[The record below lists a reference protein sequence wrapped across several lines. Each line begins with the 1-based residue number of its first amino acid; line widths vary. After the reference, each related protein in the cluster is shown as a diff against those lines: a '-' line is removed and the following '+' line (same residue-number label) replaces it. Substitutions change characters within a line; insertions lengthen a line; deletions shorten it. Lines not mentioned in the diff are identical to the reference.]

1 MNSPANRIVAVD
13 LLRGFALLGILIMNI
28 SSFALPTGSYYNPL
42 AFEPTLVNQVVYGAS
57 HILADQKMMAIFSML
72 FGASMILLMQKTEAS
87 GRKFGGFH
95 YARTGWL
102 LLFGILHFV
111 FLWEGDIL
119 ALYAL
124 CGFILFLFRRLP
136 AWAGISFGILVF
148 LAPILWAPT
157 LHRSFSELDEANV
170 RGVENWWA
178 PPMDVIEEDIEIYRG
193 NYAGQI
199 AHRFDNPSES
209 EDGEETSEWPAAT
222 IAIEAFC
229 RAMGMM
235 LAGMGLF
242 KSGVLTGQ
250 RSASF
255 YRRML
260 VLSLP
265 LGLGISSYGLWMN
278 YQYDY
283 AFPWSLSLGRAPNH
297 IASVFMVGAY
307 VSLIMLWSKSSRLE
321 SLKMRLAN
329 VGRMAF
335 SNYIGQ
341 TLLATLI
348 FYGWGLGLYG
358 RLNRLELLGVM
369 ILIWMLQLLVSAWW
383 LARFRYGPLEWLWR
397 TMSYWKWQPMRR
409 KTA

>member
-1 MNSPANRIVAVD
+1 
-13 LLRGFALLGILIMNI
+13 MNI
-28 SSFALPTGSYYNPL
+28 SSFGLPTGAYYNPL
-42 AFEPTLVNQVVYGAS
+42 AYEPTLVNRVVHGVS

-72 FGASMILLMQKTEAS
+72 FGASMILLMQKTEAA

-124 CGFILFLFRRLP
+124 CGFLLFLFRRLP
-136 AWAGISFGILVF
+136 AWAGISFGILIF
-148 LAPILWAPT
+148 LAPIIWEPSLQ
-157 LHRSFSELDEANV
+157 RSLANLDDANV
-170 RGVENWWA
+170 TGVEKWWA
-178 PPMDVIEEDIEIYRG
+178 PPTDVIEEDIEIFRG
-193 NYAGQI
+193 SYVDQI
-199 AHRFDNPSES
+199 ADRFDEPSDTE
-209 EDGEETSEWPAAT
+209 GEEEVSEWPAAT

-229 RAMGMM
+229 RALGMM
-235 LAGMGLF
+235 LAGMGLYR
-242 KSGVLTGQ
+242 SGVLTGQ

-260 VLSLP
+260 ALSLP
-265 LGLGISSYGLWMN
+265 LGLGISTFGLWMY
-278 YQYDY
+278 YQHDY
-283 AFPWSLSLGRAPNH
+283 AFPWSLSLGRTPNH
-297 IASVFMVGAY
+297 IATVFMVGAY
-307 VSLIMLWSKSSRLE
+307 VSMIMLWSKSARFE
-321 SLKMRLAN
+321 SLKLRLTN

-341 TLLATLI
+341 TVLATLI

-358 RLNRLELLGVM
+358 RLNRLELLGIM
-369 ILIWMLQLLVSAWW
+369 ILIWIIQLFVSPWW

-409 KTA
+409 DS